1 MEINWFI
8 VAAQIIN
15 FLILAW
21 LLKKFLY
28 KPILKAVEEREK
40 KIISQLKEAE
50 AIKDEALKEQAEFLQ
65 KNEAF
70 EQEKQALLSAFTS
83 ETNEKR
89 QQLLEEARH
98 DAEVLRDNL
107 KAVLAEAQESLSR
120 EISQK
125 AQEEIFAIARK
136 VFTELA
142 SADLEEQTVSVFIQ
156 RLNALSI
163 EEKQQFTAAFKSDH
177 QPILVK
183 SAFDLNENQQQKIAE
198 TISKLLGAKPQ
209 FKFATAPLLVS
220 GIELVANGYKI
231 AWSIDEYLRTLQ
243 SAISETIKAKPITKS
258 DPQKDAEE

>member
-28 KPILKAVEEREK
+28 KPILNAVAEREK
-40 KIISQLKEAE
+40 KIVDQLKEAE
-50 AIKDEALKEQAEFLQ
+50 AIKDDALKEQAEFIQ

-70 EQEKQALLSAFTS
+70 EQEKQALMSAFIV

-98 DAEVLRDNL
+98 DAEMLRDNL
-107 KAVLAEAQESLSR
+107 KAVLAEAQISLSQ
-120 EISQK
+120 EIRQK

-142 SADLEEQTVSVFIQ
+142 STNLEEQAVAAFIR
-156 RLNALSI
+156 RLNDLSG
-163 EEKQQFTAAFKSDH
+163 EEQEQFASIFKENH
-177 QPILVK
+177 QAVLVK
-183 SAFDLNENQQQKIAE
+183 SAFDLNENQQIEITNVITQLFGK
-198 TISKLLGAKPQ
+198 SPRFQ
-209 FKFATAPLLVS
+209 FATSPQLVS
-220 GIELVANGYKI
+220 GIELIVNGHKV
-231 AWSIDEYLRTLQ
+231 AWSIDEYLRSLQ
-243 SAISETIKAKPITKS
+243 FGISETIKAKPVTKP
-258 DPQKDAEE
+258 DHAKE